1 MVGGRDVGS
10 ATALHGETRLSL
22 PHSPEASKSL
32 ATIRSFPFSLNDS
45 PSRGPIF
52 YEATPPV
59 SKSDLQVQT
68 RPLVDALY
76 YMSYSISRQ
85 LGEDCRF
92 MNKCS

>member
-52 YEATPPV
+52 YEATPRCRRAIF
-59 SKSDLQVQT
+59 KS
-68 RPLVDALY
+68 RRALLL
-76 YMSYSISRQ
+76 MPCIA
-85 LGEDCRF
+85 CVIP
-92 MNKCS
+92 

>member
-52 YEATPPV
+52 Y
-59 SKSDLQVQT
+59 
-68 RPLVDALY
+68 
-76 YMSYSISRQ
+76 
-85 LGEDCRF
+85 
-92 MNKCS
+92 